1 MTSSTTDCV
10 KQVAQDVSLA
20 VKTTGSVVVS
30 FAKSMTY
37 FIICL
42 ALACIIV
49 LPALK
54 KINFV
59 SVFSIILLTAIFFIL
74 LTTMGSSVLS
84 VSLPFSTFPNPPH
97 LGLDGVSPSNYL
109 AGKDMN

>member
-1 MTSSTTDCV
+1 MTTSTNDCV
-10 KQVAQDVSLA
+10 KQVAQDITLA
-20 VKTTGSVVVS
+20 VETTGSAVVS
-30 FAKSMTY
+30 FAKSLTY
-37 FIICL
+37 FFICL

-49 LPALK
+49 LTALK

-84 VSLPFSTFPNPPH
+84 VSLPFSTYPNPPH

-109 AGKDMN
+109 AGKQMN

>member
-1 MTSSTTDCV
+1 MTTSNCADQVVEDITLVVDRTSS
-10 KQVAQDVSLA
+10 
-20 VKTTGSVVVS
+20 
-30 FAKSMTY
+30 
-37 FIICL
+37 FIISLSKSLIYFLICVGL
-42 ALACIIV
+42 SSIIV
-49 LPALK
+49 LSALK

-59 SVFSIILLTAIFFIL
+59 SVFSIILLTAIFFVL

-84 VSLPFSTFPNPPH
+84 VSLPFSTYPNPPH

>member
-1 MTSSTTDCV
+1 MTTSNCADQVVEDITLVVDRTSSFVISLSKSLIYFLICV
-10 KQVAQDVSLA
+10 GLS
-20 VKTTGSVVVS
+20 S
-30 FAKSMTY
+30 
-37 FIICL
+37 
-42 ALACIIV
+42 IIV
-49 LPALK
+49 LSALK

-59 SVFSIILLTAIFFIL
+59 SVFSIILLTAIFFVL

-84 VSLPFSTFPNPPH
+84 VSLPFSTYPNPPH

>member
-1 MTSSTTDCV
+1 MSSSNNCGDQIV
-10 KQVAQDVSLA
+10 EDVTL
-20 VKTTGSVVVS
+20 VVDRTGSFILS
-30 FAKSMTY
+30 LSKSLIY
-37 FIICL
+37 FLICVGL
-42 ALACIIV
+42 SSIIV
-49 LPALK
+49 LSALK

-59 SVFSIILLTAIFFIL
+59 SVFSIILLTAIFFVL

-84 VSLPFSTFPNPPH
+84 VSLPFSTYPNPPH